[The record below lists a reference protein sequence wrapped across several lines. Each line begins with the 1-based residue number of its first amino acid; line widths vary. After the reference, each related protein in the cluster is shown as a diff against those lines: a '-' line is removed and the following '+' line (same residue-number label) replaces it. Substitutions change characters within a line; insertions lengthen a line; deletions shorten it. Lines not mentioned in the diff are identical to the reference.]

1 MRDCGIKYCF
11 LNSYSYAAT
20 HAAHLVTAI
29 NVVKTVIIINKVQNY
44 FYQILYQIQTK
55 VSLPDTPQIL

>member
-11 LNSYSYAAT
+11 LSSYSYAVT
-20 HAAHLVTAI
+20 HTHLVTAI
-29 NVVKTVIIINKVQNY
+29 SVAKTVIIINKVQNY

-55 VSLPDTPQIL
+55 VSLPGMPQIL